1 MPGRARS
8 RAGWRQ
14 IRSLT
19 MIEILF
25 VASSTAP
32 ASAKMSR
39 LRRGATHHPAAAI
52 RRRRCLEN
60 LRPTELLR
68 AAAKALSHL
77 RPRELLRAAAKPL
90 SCLWAAELLRAAAKP
105 LGNLWSAELLGPTA
119 KSFG

>member
-32 ASAKMSR
+32 ASAQMSR

-68 AAAKALSHL
+68 AAAKALS
-77 RPRELLRAAAKPL
+77 
-90 SCLWAAELLRAAAKP
+90 CLWAAELLRAAAKP
-105 LGNLWSAELLGPTA
+105 LGNLWPAELLGPTA

>member
-1 MPGRARS
+1 
-8 RAGWRQ
+8 
-14 IRSLT
+14 

-68 AAAKALSHL
+68 AAAK
-77 RPRELLRAAAKPL
+77 
-90 SCLWAAELLRAAAKP
+90 P
-105 LGNLWSAELLGPTA
+105 LGNLWPAELLGPTA